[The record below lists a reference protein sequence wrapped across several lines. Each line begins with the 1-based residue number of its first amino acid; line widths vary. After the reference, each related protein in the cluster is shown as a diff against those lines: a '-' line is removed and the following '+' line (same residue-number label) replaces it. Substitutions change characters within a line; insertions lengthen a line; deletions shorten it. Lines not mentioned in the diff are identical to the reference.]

1 MFEPSDEARL
11 PAPELPS
18 PKAQPRLSMSI
29 ELWFAEHFHGHA
41 AMRDTET
48 FNHVRRAVDVL
59 KQRLEQ
65 ESA

>member
-1 MFEPSDEARL
+1 MTDASDEPRSAASEPS
-11 PAPELPS
+11 
-18 PKAQPRLSMSI
+18 RLSTLI
-29 ELWFAEHFHGHA
+29 EIWFAANFCGHP

-48 FNHVRRAVDVL
+48 FNHVRRAVDQL